1 MSDWWSRKLNTTPRQ
16 DPPPATRPPDRVL
29 PAMPPPAQRVTPQMT
44 VTGENFA
51 EASTHWQGGDAA
63 RTEHGMCPN
72 CGSDLYVS
80 RANAGTLIS
89 QNGQA
94 APAPRCYACGFTP
107 GREMQGVPPA

>member
-1 MSDWWSRKLNTTPRQ
+1 MSDWWSKKLNTPRH
-16 DPPPATRPPDRVL
+16 DPPPASRPPDRVL
-29 PAMPPPAQRVTPQMT
+29 PAMPPPQQRVTPSVT
-44 VTGENFA
+44 VTPDNFA
-51 EASTHWQGGDAA
+51 EASTHWQGGDAT
-63 RTEHGMCPN
+63 RTEHGSCPN
-72 CGSDLYVS
+72 CGSDLYFS